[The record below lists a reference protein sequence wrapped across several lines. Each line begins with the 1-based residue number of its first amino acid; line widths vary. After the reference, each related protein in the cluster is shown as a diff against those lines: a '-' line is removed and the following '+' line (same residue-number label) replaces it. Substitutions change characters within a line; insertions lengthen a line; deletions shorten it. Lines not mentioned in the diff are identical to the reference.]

1 MLTASLVLRN
11 KENWKPYWNK
21 ALVFLFISTFFL
33 DGITRYKHIIS
44 VLMVIT
50 VIYQVSRAPGTFK
63 ALYKNN
69 LFYSVIA
76 LSLILLYA
84 TFISPDLKVSFK
96 EFSNTVLKGFL
107 AYSLLI
113 PALLKD
119 EDNESIGKIV
129 LYSLVSGLGLRC
141 LVEIIL
147 YIQDYNKGI
156 MPFTTYEH
164 RSISDSMVFLFPA
177 LLNLWFIKKTSYKIG
192 FIIFSVVFLFLLL
205 GTLSRGAWL
214 AVFIVTLLWLI
225 LNRQWK
231 LLMLA
236 SIIITIAAA
245 CVFTYKVDNTNKDR
259 LIYKLQQTDSSN
271 RYTNGTQGTAWTLIM
286 ENPLKGYG
294 YGDDIYHRIYNKR
307 VVDFPSWI
315 SKKSIGPHNIILSI
329 WFAAGL
335 AGLLALLYLYGS
347 IIKETTNVIFKKVM
361 VSPYNGHL
369 LLFLTFVGFYIIR
382 GNFEEV
388 DLKPIGLIVSLLLAM
403 RNK

>member
-44 VLMVIT
+44 VLMIIT

-369 LLFLTFVGFYIIR
+369 LLFLTFIGFYIIR

-388 DLKPIGLIVSLLLAM
+388 DLKPIGLIVGLLLAM

>member
-1 MLTASLVLRN
+1 MLTASLALRN
-11 KENWKPYWNK
+11 RENWKPYWNK
-21 ALVFLFISTFFL
+21 ALVFLFLTTFFL

-44 VLMVIT
+44 VLMIIT
-50 VIYQVSRAPGTFK
+50 VIYQISRAPKTFT

-84 TFISPDLKVSFK
+84 IFISPDLKISFK
-96 EFSNTVLKGFL
+96 EFNNTVLKGFL

-119 EDNESIGKIV
+119 EDNESIGKII
-129 LYSLVSGLGLRC
+129 LYSLVTGLGLRC
-141 LVEIIL
+141 LVEIVL

-156 MPFTTYEH
+156 MPFTTSEH

-192 FIIFSVVFLFLLL
+192 FIIFSAIFLFLLL

-214 AVFIVTLLWLI
+214 AVLIVTLLWLI

-231 LLMLA
+231 LLMLT
-236 SIIITIAAA
+236 SIIITVASA
-245 CVFTYKVDNTNKDR
+245 CVFTYKTDHIHRDR
-259 LIYKLQQTDSSN
+259 LIYKLQQTDSSY

-294 YGDDIYHRIYNKR
+294 YGDDIYHSIYNKR
-307 VVDFPSWI
+307 VVDFPSWTF
-315 SKKSIGPHNIILSI
+315 KQSIGPHNIILSI

-335 AGLLALLYLYGS
+335 AGFLALLYLYGS
-347 IIKETTNVIFKKVM
+347 IIKETANATFQKVA
-361 VSPYNGHL
+361 VSPYNGQL
-369 LLFLTFVGFYIIR
+369 LLFLTLVGFYIIR

-388 DLKPIGLIVSLLLAM
+388 DLKPIGLIVGLLLAM

>member
-44 VLMVIT
+44 VLMIIT
-50 VIYQVSRAPGTFK
+50 VIYQVSRALGTFK

>member
-1 MLTASLVLRN
+1 MLTASLALRN
-11 KENWKPYWNK
+11 RENWKPYWNK
-21 ALVFLFISTFFL
+21 ALVFLFLTTFFL

-44 VLMVIT
+44 VLMIIT
-50 VIYQVSRAPGTFK
+50 VIYQISRAPKTFT

-84 TFISPDLKVSFK
+84 IFISPDLKISFK

-119 EDNESIGKIV
+119 EDNESIGKII
-129 LYSLVSGLGLRC
+129 LYSLVTGLGLRC
-141 LVEIIL
+141 LVEIVL

-156 MPFTTYEH
+156 MPFTTSEH

-192 FIIFSVVFLFLLL
+192 FIIFSAIFLFLLL

-214 AVFIVTLLWLI
+214 AVLIVTLLWLI

-231 LLMLA
+231 LLMLT
-236 SIIITIAAA
+236 SIIITVASA
-245 CVFTYKVDNTNKDR
+245 CVFTYKTDHIHRDR
-259 LIYKLQQTDSSN
+259 LIYKLQQTDSSY

-294 YGDDIYHRIYNKR
+294 YGDDIYHSIYNKR
-307 VVDFPSWI
+307 VVDFPSWTF
-315 SKKSIGPHNIILSI
+315 KQSIGPHNIILSI

-335 AGLLALLYLYGS
+335 AGFLALLYLYGS
-347 IIKETTNVIFKKVM
+347 IIKETANATFQKVA
-361 VSPYNGHL
+361 VSPYNGQL
-369 LLFLTFVGFYIIR
+369 LLFLTLVGFYIIR

-388 DLKPIGLIVSLLLAM
+388 DLKPIGLIVGLLLAM

>member
-44 VLMVIT
+44 VLMIIT

>member
-44 VLMVIT
+44 VLMIIT

-96 EFSNTVLKGFL
+96 EFSNMVLKGFL

-214 AVFIVTLLWLI
+214 AVFIITLLWLI

>member
-44 VLMVIT
+44 VLMIIT

-347 IIKETTNVIFKKVM
+347 IIKETTNVIFKKIM

-369 LLFLTFVGFYIIR
+369 LLFLTFIGFYIIR

>member
-1 MLTASLVLRN
+1 MLTASLALRN
-11 KENWKPYWNK
+11 KENWKPHWNK
-21 ALVFLFISTFFL
+21 ALVFLFIATFFL

-44 VLMVIT
+44 ILMIIT

-63 ALYKNN
+63 VLYKNN
-69 LFYSVIA
+69 LFYSVLV

-84 TFISPDLKVSFK
+84 TFISPDLKISFK

-119 EDNESIGKIV
+119 EDNENIGKIA
-129 LYSLVSGLGLRC
+129 LYSLVTGLGLRC
-141 LVEIIL
+141 LVELIL

-156 MPFTTYEH
+156 MPFSTYEH

-177 LLNLWFIKKTSYKIG
+177 LLNLWLIKKTSYKIA
-192 FIIFSVVFLFLLL
+192 FVIFSGVFLFLLL

-231 LLMLA
+231 LLMLT
-236 SIIITIAAA
+236 SIVISVAAA
-245 CVFTYKVDNTNKDR
+245 GVFTYKGGHAGKDR
-259 LIYKLQQTDSSN
+259 LIYKLQQTDSSS

-286 ENPLKGYG
+286 ENPLNGYG
-294 YGDDIYHRIYNKR
+294 YGDDIYHAIYNKR
-307 VVDFPSWI
+307 VVDFPSW
-315 SKKSIGPHNIILSI
+315 KFRQSIGPHNVVLSI

-347 IIKETTNVIFKKVM
+347 IIKETANATFKKV
-361 VSPYNGHL
+361 VVTPYNGQL
-369 LLFLTFVGFYIIR
+369 LLFLTFIGFYIIR

-388 DLKPIGLIVSLLLAM
+388 DLKPIGLIVGLLLAM

>member
-1 MLTASLVLRN
+1 MLTASLALRN

-44 VLMVIT
+44 VLMIIT

>member
-1 MLTASLVLRN
+1 MLTASLALRN
-11 KENWKPYWNK
+11 RENWKPYWNK
-21 ALVFLFISTFFL
+21 ALVFLFLTTFFL

-44 VLMVIT
+44 VLMIIT
-50 VIYQVSRAPGTFK
+50 VIYQISRAPKTFT

-84 TFISPDLKVSFK
+84 IFISPDLKISFK
-96 EFSNTVLKGFL
+96 GFSNTVLKGFL

-119 EDNESIGKIV
+119 EDNESIGKII
-129 LYSLVSGLGLRC
+129 LYSLVTGLGLRC
-141 LVEIIL
+141 LVEIVL

-156 MPFTTYEH
+156 MPFTTSEH

-192 FIIFSVVFLFLLL
+192 FIIFSAIFLFLLL

-214 AVFIVTLLWLI
+214 AVLIVTLLWLI

-231 LLMLA
+231 LLMLT
-236 SIIITIAAA
+236 SIIITVASA
-245 CVFTYKVDNTNKDR
+245 CVFTYKTDHIHRDR
-259 LIYKLQQTDSSN
+259 LIYKLQQTDSSY

-294 YGDDIYHRIYNKR
+294 YGDDIYHSIYNKR
-307 VVDFPSWI
+307 VVDFPSWTF
-315 SKKSIGPHNIILSI
+315 KQSIGPHNIILSI

-335 AGLLALLYLYGS
+335 AGFLALLYLYGS
-347 IIKETTNVIFKKVM
+347 IIKETANATFQKVA
-361 VSPYNGHL
+361 VSPYNGQL
-369 LLFLTFVGFYIIR
+369 LLFLTLVGFYIIR

-388 DLKPIGLIVSLLLAM
+388 DLKPIGLIVGLLLAM

>member
-1 MLTASLVLRN
+1 
-11 KENWKPYWNK
+11 
-21 ALVFLFISTFFL
+21 
-33 DGITRYKHIIS
+33 
-44 VLMVIT
+44 
-50 VIYQVSRAPGTFK
+50 
-63 ALYKNN
+63 
-69 LFYSVIA
+69 
-76 LSLILLYA
+76 
-84 TFISPDLKVSFK
+84 
-96 EFSNTVLKGFL
+96 
-107 AYSLLI
+107 
-113 PALLKD
+113 
-119 EDNESIGKIV
+119 
-129 LYSLVSGLGLRC
+129 
-141 LVEIIL
+141 
-147 YIQDYNKGI
+147 GI

-177 LLNLWFIKKTSYKIG
+177 LLNLWLIKKTSYKIG
-192 FIIFSVVFLFLLL
+192 FIIFSAIFLFLLL

-236 SIIITIAAA
+236 SIIITVAAA
-245 CVFTYKVDNTNKDR
+245 CVFTYKVDNANKDR

-294 YGDDIYHRIYNKR
+294 YGDDIYHSIYNKR

-315 SKKSIGPHNIILSI
+315 SKQSIGPHNIILSI

-347 IIKETTNVIFKKVM
+347 IIKETANATFKKV
-361 VSPYNGHL
+361 VATPYNSQL
-369 LLFLTFVGFYIIR
+369 LLFLTLVGFYIIR

-388 DLKPIGLIVSLLLAM
+388 DLKPIGLIVGLLLAM

>member
-44 VLMVIT
+44 VLMIIT

-113 PALLKD
+113 SALLKD

>member
-44 VLMVIT
+44 VLMIIT

-236 SIIITIAAA
+236 SIIITIAAT

-271 RYTNGTQGTAWTLIM
+271 RYTNGTQGTAWTLIT

>member
-44 VLMVIT
+44 VLMIIT

-259 LIYKLQQTDSSN
+259 FIYKLQQTDSSN